1 MREIDNDRQ
10 RIDVQPEV
18 LPPPVPEIFF
28 SEKMVDKIPTHFD
41 NGTYA
46 PITKVRAR
54 PKIGRNDMCS
64 CESGKKNKKC
74 CNTK

>member
-1 MREIDNDRQ
+1 
-10 RIDVQPEV
+10 
-18 LPPPVPEIFF
+18 
-28 SEKMVDKIPTHFD
+28 VDKIPTHFD